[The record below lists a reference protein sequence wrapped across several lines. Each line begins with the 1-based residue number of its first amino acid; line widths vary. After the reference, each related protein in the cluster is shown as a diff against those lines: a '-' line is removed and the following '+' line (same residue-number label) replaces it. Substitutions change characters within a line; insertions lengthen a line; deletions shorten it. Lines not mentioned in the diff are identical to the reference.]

1 MTASREFQGQLTDFL
16 PKMRIWAMAL
26 TRNRTAAEDLV
37 QEVAMKV
44 LMACDSYA
52 PGTNFSA
59 WVHRIMVNQFISN
72 VRRQREYNDLDQI
85 PEVGMRG
92 AQEDQTD
99 LHELNLAFQ
108 RLPEDQQ
115 DALRLIAVEE
125 RSYEEVSDTI
135 GCAIGTLKSRV
146 HRARVQLR
154 SCPAR
159 PGRPLEANAHGGRV
173 RRPSLSDQ
181 PRVAAQYGW
190 SRTGAGYAR
199 GERTQC

>member
-44 LMACDSYA
+44 LVACDSLCPRHKFFGLGPPHYGQ
-52 PGTNFSA
+52 P
-59 WVHRIMVNQFISN
+59 VHQQCAAAARIQRSRSN
-72 VRRQREYNDLDQI
+72 SRGRD
-85 PEVGMRG
+85 RG

-154 SCPAR
+154 SVMSGKAR
-159 PGRPLEANAHGGRV
+159 
-173 RRPSLSDQ
+173 
-181 PRVAAQYGW
+181 AA
-190 SRTGAGYAR
+190 A
-199 GERTQC
+199 